1 MSNSSGV
8 MVAGLAIKAFAMG
21 ISESLKPLLAKYGFD
36 EIDDR
41 GWYERRSF
49 LAMLEE
55 TMRSSPRFDL
65 ISVGLQIARLAPYS
79 SSVDSVESALQSLD
93 QGYRAS
99 HRNLPEGDG
108 WEVGR
113 VNGNTY
119 LAIDRTPYPSNF
131 SYGVVFGTVEMF
143 APEGAHV
150 SVHAEEKGDHRVF
163 RIVVR

>member
-21 ISESLKPLLAKYGFD
+21 ISEGLKPLLAKYGFD
-36 EIDDR
+36 KIEDQ

-55 TMRSSPRFDL
+55 AKQSSPRFDL
-65 ISVGLQIARLAPYS
+65 ISVGLQIARLAPYPPGI
-79 SSVDSVESALQSLD
+79 DSVESALQSLD
-93 QGYRAS
+93 QGYRAG
-99 HRNLPEGDG
+99 HQNLPEGDG
-108 WEVGR
+108 WGYQR
-113 VNGNTY
+113 VSGNVY